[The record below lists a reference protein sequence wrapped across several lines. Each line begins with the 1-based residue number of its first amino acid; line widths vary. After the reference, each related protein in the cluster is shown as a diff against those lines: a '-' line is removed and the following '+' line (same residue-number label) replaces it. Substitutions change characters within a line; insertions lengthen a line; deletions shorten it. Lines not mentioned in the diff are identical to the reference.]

1 MSLVIF
7 QLIKWK
13 SANKLFL
20 KGGLIENVIILYIVC
35 IKENTMYETK
45 YYLVFHFQLFIFL
58 RKSSREI
65 IFPVDC
71 ILILKQFEM
80 LYPSSDVWRQI
91 QNISWF
97 WVIVLF

>member
-7 QLIKWK
+7 QLFKWK

-45 YYLVFHFQLFIFL
+45 Y
-58 RKSSREI
+58 
-65 IFPVDC
+65 
-71 ILILKQFEM
+71 
-80 LYPSSDVWRQI
+80 
-91 QNISWF
+91 
-97 WVIVLF
+97 